1 MRHFSD
7 TDGHNLPNTVKHYN
21 RKKLFYTRQS
31 FTNMYLINLHNMY
44 HVYFISH
51 HILHIIILFQ
61 QHEHHRM
68 STKVIIRSEV
78 CTTKT
83 QLKTKPPQDYI
94 LFFSCMNSVTYGIDS
109 V

>member
-1 MRHFSD
+1 
-7 TDGHNLPNTVKHYN
+7 
-21 RKKLFYTRQS
+21 
-31 FTNMYLINLHNMY
+31 MYLINLHNMY

-68 STKVIIRSEV
+68 STKVIVRSEV
-78 CTTKT
+78 CRTKT

-94 LFFSCMNSVTYGIDS
+94 SFLHEFGNVYIRNRQCIKV
-109 V
+109 